1 MADEQFLNQ
10 EQSQRKNDIIQQ
22 NQLNDEETISQH
34 KCPNCGWGVTAT
46 ADICENCSEWL
57 LKGKCNFCYADI
69 EEGQKFC
76 SGCGNPPTGIICKSC
91 GTLSHFDFCPNCN
104 TPQTEQALEVIQELK
119 NSIEF
124 QNINNLLVSE
134 SQSGGET
141 SANNLEQINNY
152 LSKFNQQV
160 KKKKSFSL
168 ETENNNIE
176 ENIKAT
182 EQSGAKVKS
191 EQQKL
196 IEQEQKEI
204 EAIKLLKEAQ
214 SKKFANN
221 QEARRFF
228 GALKIILPEVIIKR
242 KPIGWM
248 CNAYG
253 CTHSA
258 PQECADPSMGGI
270 WIYETSTEISTKEIA
285 I

>member
-1 MADEQFLNQ
+1 MGDEKFLNQ
-10 EQSQRKNDIIQQ
+10 EQQQRKNDFIQQ
-22 NQLNDEETISQH
+22 NQLTNEETISQR

-57 LKGKCNFCYADI
+57 LTGKCNFCYADF

-76 SGCGNPPTGIICKSC
+76 SECGNPPTGIICKSC

-104 TPQTEQALEVIQELK
+104 TPQTEQANEIIQELK

-124 QNINNLLVSE
+124 QTISNLIISE
-134 SQSGGET
+134 VQSI
-141 SANNLEQINNY
+141 ANPSPNSLEQINNY

-168 ETENNNIE
+168 EADNNIE
-176 ENIKAT
+176 ENIKTT
-182 EQSGAKVKS
+182 EQSGVKVKS
-191 EQQKL
+191 EQDKL

-214 SKKFANN
+214 SKTFANN

-228 GALKIILPEVIIKR
+228 GALKIILPAVIIKR

-253 CTHSA
+253 STHET